1 MQNRERLTSKNERK
15 TSYTRFVSSALLLAA
30 GGLALPFAFVGC
42 APTNNQVPAG
52 SAGTAGA
59 ASGAGGN
66 GGSAGTTVL
75 TGGSAGTTVL
85 TGGTAGMSGSS
96 SGGTGGED
104 CAATSTPAKLI
115 PLDLYVITDSSK
127 SMLET
132 TSGGI
137 TKWEALKAAMTGF
150 FSDATADGLSV
161 ALKFFPDEQPAIPAA
176 CTDDTQCGAF
186 GPCDQRKA
194 CVTVGTF
201 SKTLTTLCTTDADCT
216 PGTEVC
222 VPVQRCDNG
231 AECSK
236 VYCVSSGPDT
246 PCTADC
252 VPFDGYCRS
261 RDVCTGANYS
271 APVVDMGQLPA
282 ASQPLIDALNARSPD
297 GFTPTGPA
305 LTGALEYAVARQN
318 ASPGRKVAV
327 VLVTDGLP
335 GGFIPGSPPPEC
347 TPGDVVG
354 VGALISAG
362 ATGTPAIPTFVIGV
376 FGPCDLIDQNIMPQ
390 ANLDTWAV
398 AGGTTQ
404 AVLISTDQDVT
415 QQLRDALS
423 QVRTKAIA
431 CQYSVPANEDGA
443 LDFGKVNVQY
453 ASGAMPATTIGYVG
467 GVDDASCDPALG
479 GWHYN
484 ADPKAG
490 GTPTE
495 IIVCPQTCA
504 QLQAVADVHVDIAY
518 GCTTIEIR

>member
-1 MQNRERLTSKNERK
+1 MPNRERLNLKKSLTL
-15 TSYTRFVSSALLLAA
+15 TLVAA
-30 GGLALPFAFVGC
+30 GALALPFSFVGC
-42 APTNNQVPAG
+42 APTNNQVPSGVAG
-52 SAGTAGA
+52 SAGSG
-59 ASGAGGN
+59 SGAGGN
-66 GGSAGTTVL
+66 GGAAGTTVL

-85 TGGTAGMSGSS
+85 TGGTAGMSGA
-96 SGGTGGED
+96 GGGIGGDD

-150 FSDATADGLSV
+150 FSDTTADGLSV

-194 CVTVGTF
+194 CVTAGTF
-201 SKTLTTLCTTDADCT
+201 SKTLTTLCATDAEC
-216 PGTEVC
+216 GTGEVC

-236 VYCVSSGPDT
+236 VYCVSSGPDA

-261 RDVCTGANYS
+261 RDVCTGANY
-271 APVVDMGQLPA
+271 ATPVVDMGELPA
-282 ASQPLIDALNARSPD
+282 AAQPLIDALNARSPD

-335 GGFIPGSPPPEC
+335 GGFIPMSPPPEC
-347 TPGDVVG
+347 TPGDVAG

-362 ATGTPAIPTFVIGV
+362 AMGTPSIPTFVIGV

-390 ANLDTWAV
+390 ANLNTWAV

-415 QQLRDALS
+415 QQLRDALA

-431 CQYSVPANEDGA
+431 CQYSVPANDDGA

-467 GVDDASCDPALG
+467 GVDDASCDPTLG